1 MDTEQRKAAARPDD
15 YRRNFTG
22 GMIHGVFFQLSE
34 AFSNIN
40 TVLPSFI
47 ATLTGST
54 VIIGVL
60 VVAQRLGEVVPQ
72 MFTAHLVEARRYEK
86 PILMWIITMRW
97 VSWALIAAVTALFA
111 IDHPEL
117 VLFLLVG
124 LFAAFSMAGGV
135 GAVVYADVFAK
146 AIPTER
152 RGRFIGWKQLIGY
165 TLAIGA
171 GWVVAWIL
179 SDPDR
184 IPYPYNYALIFTFAA
199 VFLMIAFIGIA
210 IVKEPPSTHKRQV
223 TTFSDTLKRAA
234 HLTVINP
241 NFRWLITARGL
252 TAILIM
258 SAPFFVVY
266 ALEDIGVRQAS
277 VGFYLAAQMTGAAL
291 SNLLWGYLGDRYG
304 NRVVIVGT
312 SIAGFTAAISAL
324 AALVLG
330 PLPLYLTFF
339 LIGTTISGLRLGYSN
354 IILEMSPD
362 HLRATCVALLG
373 TLLAPLA
380 LVPLVI
386 GIAVTWIPL
395 SAILVMDAIV
405 MAGAVVASLVVRD
418 PRNGADGACIT

>member
-1 MDTEQRKAAARPDD
+1 METAQHDDLTRPDD
-15 YRRNFTG
+15 YHRNFAG
-22 GMIHGVFFQLSE
+22 GLIHGVFFQLSE

-54 VIIGVL
+54 VAIGVM

-72 MFTAHLVEARRYEK
+72 LFTAHFVEARPYEK

-97 VSWALIAAVTALFA
+97 VSWALLSVVTALLA
-111 IDHPEL
+111 LDRPEI
-117 VLFLLVG
+117 VLILLVG
-124 LFAAFSMAGGV
+124 LFASFSMAGGV

-171 GWVVAWIL
+171 GWAVAWIL
-179 SDPDR
+179 SDPER
-184 IPYPYNYALIFTFAA
+184 IPYPLNYAIIFGLAA
-199 VFLMIAFIGIA
+199 GFLLVAFGGIA
-210 IVKEPPSTHKRQV
+210 LVKEPPSTHERQV
-223 TTFSDTLKRAA
+223 ASFGDTVRRAI
-234 HLTVINP
+234 HLTRVNT

-252 TAILIM
+252 TSILVM
-258 SAPFFVVY
+258 SAPFFVVF
-266 ALEDIGVRQAS
+266 ALNDIGVSQAA
-277 VGFYLAAQMTGAAL
+277 VGLYLAAQMTGAAL
-291 SNLLWGYLGDRYG
+291 SNLLWGYLGDKYG
-304 NRVVIVGT
+304 NRTVIVGT
-312 SIAGFTAAISAL
+312 AMTGLGAAL
-324 AALVLG
+324 AALTALSLG

-339 LIGTTISGLRLGYSN
+339 LVGTTMSGVRLGYSN

-362 HLRATCVALLG
+362 YLRATCVALLG

-386 GIAVTWIPL
+386 GIAVTWVPV
-395 SAILVMDAIV
+395 SFVLVVDAV
-405 MAGAVVASLVVRD
+405 AMTGAVVAALVVRD
-418 PRNGADGACIT
+418 PRNGAEGACIS